1 MCFPIWELLLC
12 LFLQTPLTIQSLSVT
27 PPPPVSNTQA
37 VPWFSGAQHSQS
49 PWDRPRLMHKNS
61 HKEPEKHCR
70 SPISGQLRLPRPAA
84 PHPASQAAPGLSHG
98 SLAAKS
104 SSLSLPQPRA
114 RQDPA
119 LLSHKHSP
127 ALPQLHGSQ
136 KEQPL
141 PAWANS
147 GIFLSPTDS
156 QKSSIEPGMCQPPHP
171 PRSHSASWHWE
182 ISHSLSS
189 HALSLFPSPSS
200 LEKKSLGQRP
210 SLSVQSQALY
220 GPDHNNKVYSRN
232 NTNTEFYQPKPRVSQ
247 INS

>member
-1 MCFPIWELLLC
+1 MALWQP
-12 LFLQTPLTIQSLSVT
+12 TAAASLSPSPEPDRIQHCSVT
-27 PPPPVSNTQA
+27 NNAQLSHSSMA
-37 VPWFSGAQHSQS
+37 VKR
-49 PWDRPRLMHKNS
+49 DN
-61 HKEPEKHCR
+61 HC
-70 SPISGQLRLPRPAA
+70 Q
-84 PHPASQAAPGLSHG
+84 PGLIQEYFS
-98 SLAAKS
+98 AQQTAK
-104 SSLSLPQPRA
+104 
-114 RQDPA
+114 
-119 LLSHKHSP
+119 
-127 ALPQLHGSQ
+127 
-136 KEQPL
+136 
-141 PAWANS
+141 
-147 GIFLSPTDS
+147 
-156 QKSSIEPGMCQPPHP
+156 KSTTEPGVCQPPHP